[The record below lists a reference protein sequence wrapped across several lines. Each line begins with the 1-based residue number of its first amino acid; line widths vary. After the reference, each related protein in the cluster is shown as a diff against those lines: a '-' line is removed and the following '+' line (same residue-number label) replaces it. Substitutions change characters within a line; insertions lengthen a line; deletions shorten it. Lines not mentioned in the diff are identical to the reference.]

1 MILSGVYEP
10 IISGMCFI
18 FTVNRIY
25 EKQIYNTV
33 NLLFINTIDSQNK
46 THTRYIHRKSAKLKS
61 TCPMI
66 ITNSEV

>member
-1 MILSGVYEP
+1 MNAIQFLSVYS
-10 IISGMCFI
+10 IK
-18 FTVNRIY
+18 V
-25 EKQIYNTV
+25 TV